1 MILFSFLC
9 CVASGVIVWLISSV
23 VIAFMTA
30 LVLNAMGYVANEST
44 NKAIATI
51 SMIISVFVTYIIFK
65 CI

>member
-30 LVLNAMGYVANEST
+30 LVLNAMGYVANESI
-44 NKAIATI
+44 NKSIAAI
-51 SMIISVFVTYIIFK
+51 SMIISALVTYIIFT

>member
-23 VIAFMTA
+23 VIAFVTS
-30 LVLNAMGYVANEST
+30 LVLNAMGYVANESI
-44 NKAIATI
+44 NKSIATI
-51 SMIISVFVTYIIFK
+51 SMIISVLVTYIIFT

>member
-1 MILFSFLC
+1 MILLSFLF
-9 CVASGVIVWLISSV
+9 CVASGVRVWLISSV
-23 VIAFMTA
+23 VLAFMTA

>member
-9 CVASGVIVWLISSV
+9 CVALGVIVWLISSF
-23 VIAFMTA
+23 VISFMTA

-51 SMIISVFVTYIIFK
+51 SMIISVFVTYLIFK